1 VLSRSLLAPDSPL
14 RKPDVA
20 RLFVAY
26 LLSYTGSAMAPIA
39 MAFGVLEL
47 TGSTKDAAIVIAA
60 PTLASIVVLLVGG
73 ALADRL
79 SRQKIMA
86 IADTL
91 AMLAQLSMAALF
103 LTSNATVP
111 LLTALMLANGIA
123 IALNAPAATGLIVQL
138 VDKNQL
144 QATNALLGMARHG
157 AVAGGAALGGLL
169 VALYGAGIT
178 LAIDGLSFGLS
189 ALLVLSLKPKPQ
201 RPLAKA
207 SMIQDLVLGW
217 REFTRHRWL
226 WVIVLQFSLVVAG
239 LEAVFGLLGP
249 AVAREQM
256 NGAADWG
263 IIAGVFGLGMIIGG
277 LLGVVVRP
285 RYPMRF
291 GSLWVFSFSL
301 VPLAL
306 ALALPVYAVA
316 VCALISGIGGQLFS
330 TLWNTTL
337 QQRIPGELLSR
348 VSAYDHLGSIA
359 LAPLGILLAG
369 LLFELIGARDTLL
382 LAAALIIVPTAGVLL
397 VADVR
402 QLQAP
407 S

>member
-1 VLSRSLLAPDSPL
+1 LPPDSPL
-14 RKPDVA
+14 RNPDVA

-47 TGSTKDAAIVIAA
+47 TGSTRDAAIVIAA
-60 PTLASIVVLLVGG
+60 PTMASIAVLLVGG

-86 IADTL
+86 TADTL
-91 AMLAQLSMAALF
+91 AMLAQLTMAALF
-103 LTSNATVP
+103 ISGNATVP
-111 LLTALMLANGIA
+111 LLTGLMLVNGVA

-138 VDKNQL
+138 VDKSQL
-144 QATNALLGMARHG
+144 QTTNALLGMARHG

-201 RPLAKA
+201 RPLAAA
-207 SMIQDLVLGW
+207 SMVQDLVLGW
-217 REFTRHRWL
+217 KEFTRHRWL

-277 LLGVVVRP
+277 LLGVVIRP
-285 RYPMRF
+285 RYPIRF

-316 VCALISGIGGQLFS
+316 ICALLAGIGGQIFS

-337 QQRIPGELLSR
+337 QQRIPVELLSR

-369 LLFELIGARDTLL
+369 FLFEFIGSRDTLL
-382 LAAALIIVPTAGVLL
+382 LAAAVIIVPTAVVLL

-402 QLQAP
+402 QMQAP
-407 S
+407 P

>member
-1 VLSRSLLAPDSPL
+1 MAPDSPL

>member
-1 VLSRSLLAPDSPL
+1 MAPDSPL

-397 VADVR
+397 VADVH

>member
-1 VLSRSLLAPDSPL
+1 LPPDSPL
-14 RKPDVA
+14 RNPDVA

-47 TGSTKDAAIVIAA
+47 TGSTRDAAIVIAA
-60 PTLASIVVLLVGG
+60 PTMASIAVLLVGG

-86 IADTL
+86 SADTL
-91 AMLAQLSMAALF
+91 AMLAQLTMAALF
-103 LTSNATVP
+103 ISGNATVP
-111 LLTALMLANGIA
+111 LLTGLMLVNGVA

-138 VDKNQL
+138 VDKSQL
-144 QATNALLGMARHG
+144 QTTNALLGMARHG

-201 RPLAKA
+201 RPLAAA
-207 SMIQDLVLGW
+207 SMVQDLVLGW
-217 REFTRHRWL
+217 KEFTRHRWL

-277 LLGVVVRP
+277 LLGVVIRP
-285 RYPMRF
+285 RYPIRF

-316 VCALISGIGGQLFS
+316 ICALLAGIGGQIFS

-337 QQRIPGELLSR
+337 QQRIPVELLSR

-369 LLFELIGARDTLL
+369 FLFEFIGSRDTLL
-382 LAAALIIVPTAGVLL
+382 LAAAVIIVPTAVVLL

-402 QLQAP
+402 QMQAP
-407 S
+407 P

>member
-1 VLSRSLLAPDSPL
+1 MWRGCLSLI
-14 RKPDVA
+14 
-20 RLFVAY
+20 
-26 LLSYTGSAMAPIA
+26 YTGSAMAPIA

>member
-1 VLSRSLLAPDSPL
+1 VLNRVILAPDSPL

-47 TGSTKDAAIVIAA
+47 TGSTREAAIVIAA
-60 PTLASIVVLLVGG
+60 PTLASIVVLLMGG
-73 ALADRL
+73 VLADRL

-86 IADTL
+86 SADTL
-91 AMLAQLSMAALF
+91 AMLAQLSMAVLF
-103 LTSNATVP
+103 LTHHATVG
-111 LLTALMLANGIA
+111 LLTALMLVNGVA
-123 IALNAPAATGLIVQL
+123 LALNAPAATGLIVQL

-169 VALYGAGIT
+169 VALYGAGVT

-189 ALLVLSLKPKPQ
+189 ALLVLSLRPKLQ

-207 SMIQDLVLGW
+207 SMVQDLVIGW

-226 WVIVLQFSLVVAG
+226 WVVVLQFSLVVAG
-239 LEAVFGLLGP
+239 LEAVFALLGP

-285 RYPMRF
+285 RFPMRF

-301 VPLAL
+301 VPLGL

-316 VCALISGIGGQLFS
+316 ACALVAGIGGQLFS

-337 QQRIPGELLSR
+337 QQRIPGDMLSR

-359 LAPLGILLAG
+359 LAPLGIVLAG
-369 LLFELIGARDTLL
+369 FLFELVGSRTTLL
-382 LAAALIIVPTAGVLL
+382 LAAAIIIVPTAAVLL

-402 QLQAP
+402 QMRA
-407 S
+407 SC

>member
-1 VLSRSLLAPDSPL
+1 MLSRSLLAPDSPL